1 MKPEPSAMT
10 PGPIDSTPSLSVL
23 LITDGATP
31 NQLGSVASGIAETQ
45 IVSLAESAEIDRSGR
60 STIYVANTLTAGL
73 ALAASDSEHR
83 SAGDPLLLA
92 IPEELPP
99 PTPEVIEGLTE
110 YDLTAIHPRGNMLLI
125 TLEISVH
132 RRGTSAELLS
142 RLLAH
147 DGTALP
153 QPPESN
159 QSDMPPDSET
169 HSTRIS
175 GANSQAPTAR
185 LLGLL
190 RRNLRYLLAAAVLT
204 LLITTLAALTFNTL
218 GEIALTTFG
227 IMLLLA
233 ALGVNY
239 LAFSK
244 SSKAYLLSKRTL
256 KQAKTTASRVSDLS
270 RDIKS
275 ASALASTNT
284 LLTQEVVSHLSKAEA
299 AALRGMDLATS
310 IEALK
315 LPVSKSSTKWDL
327 NYASQQ
333 VINET
338 QALIQLI
345 NKYPTD
351 APLPPAAGWAMNPT
365 GLLWLT
371 NLIQTTSPNT
381 VVECGSGTSTVWIC
395 LALKRNGGG
404 KLVSLEHQET
414 YAARTRQML
423 ADHGLSEYAEVR
435 VCELAEVVTP
445 AGSFRWYDLDPAS
458 VGSIDLLM
466 VDGPPSSTGVHA
478 RYPALAILSEQ
489 LTDGATVAMDDTGRR
504 DEQEVL
510 ELWGQSHEQLSAP
523 TEVAAGVSAMT
534 WRSL

>member
-10 PGPIDSTPSLSVL
+10 PGPIDSTPSSSVL

-31 NQLGSVASGIAETQ
+31 NQLGSIASGISVTQ

-60 STIYVANTLTAGL
+60 SAIYVANTLDTGL
-73 ALAASDSEHR
+73 ALAASDTKHR
-83 SAGDPLLLA
+83 GAGDPLLLA

-99 PTPEVIEGLTE
+99 LTPEIVESLAE
-110 YDLTAIHPRGNMLLI
+110 YNLTAIQPRGNMLLI
-125 TLEISVH
+125 TLESSVH
-132 RRGTSAELLS
+132 HRGTSAGLLS
-142 RLLAH
+142 RLLTQE
-147 DGTALP
+147 GTEAS
-153 QPPESN
+153 QPP
-159 QSDMPPDSET
+159 PPEQVNTQDSAAP
-169 HSTRIS
+169 STRFS
-175 GANSQAPTAR
+175 NTSSQKPAAH

-190 RRNLRYLLAAAVLT
+190 RRNLRYLLAAVVLT
-204 LLITTLAALTFNTL
+204 LLTATLATLTFDTL
-218 GEIALTTFG
+218 GETIFATFG

-244 SSKAYLLSKRTL
+244 ASKGYLLSKRTA
-256 KQAKTTASRVSDLS
+256 KQVKTTASRVSDLS
-270 RDIKS
+270 HDIKS

-299 AALRGMDLATS
+299 AALRGVDLANS

-381 VVECGSGTSTVWIC
+381 VVECGSGTSSVWIC

-435 VCELAEVVTP
+435 VCELTEVATP
-445 AGSFRWYDLDPAS
+445 AGAFRWYDLEPAS
-458 VGSIDLLM
+458 VGSIDLLV

-510 ELWGQSHEQLSAP
+510 EIWGQSHEQLSEP